1 MAMVNA
7 KIRAAQL
14 VSVLG
19 YDFLFQDVDVVWFQS
34 PLEYFNKIVNDSF
47 DIYFQQDGVVSK
59 YNTPYGVN
67 TGFYYVRN
75 NERTNYFFT
84 SLLLSGDTVFRSFND
99 QADIG
104 VRLADHSS
112 TYGLKV
118 KVIPR
123 REPITPG
130 GFQFHDNSDFG
141 KQYMK
146 NIMDGTWKPYIFHMS
161 WTEGK
166 ADKIFYWR
174 QIGQWYVKDQCI
186 GKLFHEILDGS
197 PKHEANTVVHM
208 NCCSS
213 EPIVSCHY
221 RDKPSIKPCSDHP
234 PKDKDE
240 PSWW

>member
-19 YDFLFQDVDVVWFQS
+19 FDLLFQDVDVVWFRS
-34 PLEYFNKIVNDSF
+34 PLEYFNNSTDKAF
-47 DIYFQQDGVVSK
+47 DMYFQQDGIVQK

-67 TGFYYVRN
+67 TGFYFVHYN
-75 NERTNYFFT
+75 DRTSYFFT
-84 SLLLSGDTVFRSFND
+84 SLLLSGDTIFRSFND

-123 REPITPG
+123 TEPITPG
-130 GFQFHDNSDFG
+130 GFQFHDISDYG
-141 KQYMK
+141 KDYMK
-146 NIMDGTWKPYIFHMS
+146 NILNGSSTPYVFHMS
-161 WTEGK
+161 WTDGK
-166 ADKIFYWR
+166 PDKIFYLR
-174 QIGQWYVKDQCI
+174 QMGQWYVKDQCI
-186 GKLFHEILDGS
+186 GKLFQEILDKT
-197 PKHEANTVVHM
+197 PKEDATSIIPTK
-208 NCCSS
+208 CCSS
-213 EPIVSCHY
+213 EPIVSCHF
-221 RDKPSIKPCSDHP
+221 RDKPSIIPCTDHP
-234 PKDKDE
+234 PKDKDA